1 MMALYTTT
9 FTNSMLQFFMLI
21 VCILHVN
28 VASNVNFDIQTFL
41 DCLPKYSSNATNL
54 ITNVIYTPK
63 NASFLSILNANVK
76 NLRFNTSKTP
86 KPLAIIT
93 PLEASHVQAS
103 VICAKAQGLEMRI
116 RSGGHD
122 YDGLSYISPNPFV
135 ILDLFNLHSISIDLA
150 SDTAWVQSGATLG
163 ELYYKIANVSK
174 TRAFPAGVC
183 PSVGIGG
190 HFSGGGYGNML
201 RKFGL
206 TVDNIIDAEIVDANG
221 VILNR
226 TTMGEDLFW
235 AIRGAGGASFCVI
248 LSWKIKLVQI
258 PKIVTTFQVERSLEQ
273 GGIEIFD
280 QWQHIAAN
288 LDPNLFIRVEV
299 SLPKKIENQNKTV
312 IFKFISLFLGRSD
325 ILIQQVN
332 QFIPLLNLTKDECT
346 EQSWINSTL
355 FFYGLPNN
363 TSLEVLLERIPP
375 LGLTYEK
382 HRSDYVKQPIPK
394 LGLIAL
400 SKKLLEVENVTMQFN
415 PYGGKMSEIPEN
427 ATPFP
432 HRKGVLCKIQY
443 LSNWKENSNEITRKN
458 IIATQVIHSFM
469 TPYVS
474 KNPREAFLNY
484 RDIDIGT
491 NANKSLAFA
500 QSYFNGNLKRLLMV
514 KAKIDPSNV
523 FRYEQSIPVFP
534 LISMLKY

>member
-1 MMALYTTT
+1 MALNTTT
-9 FTNSMLQFFMLI
+9 FANSMLQFCMLI

-28 VASNVNFDIQTFL
+28 VASNVNFDIQTYL
-41 DCLPKYSSNATNL
+41 DCLPKHSSNAINL

-103 VICAKAQGLEMRI
+103 VICAKIQGLEMRI

-122 YDGLSYISPNPFV
+122 YDGLSYVSPNPFV

-163 ELYYKIANVSK
+163 
-174 TRAFPAGVC
+174 VC
-183 PSVGIGG
+183 PSVGTGG

-221 VILNR
+221 VIHNR

-235 AIRGAGGASFCVI
+235 AIRGGGGASFCVI

-258 PKIVTTFQVERSLEQ
+258 HEIVTTFQVEKSLEQ

-280 QWQHIAAN
+280 QWQHIAPN

-299 SLPKKIENQNKTV
+299 SLPKKTENENKTV

-325 ILIQQVN
+325 ALVEQVN
-332 QFIPLLNLTKDECT
+332 QFLPLLNLTKDECT

-363 TSLEVLLERIPP
+363 TSLEVLLERVPA

-382 HRSDYVKQPIPK
+382 HKSDYVKRPIPK
-394 LGLIAL
+394 PGLIAL
-400 SKKLLEVENVTMQFN
+400 SKKLVEVENVTMQFN

-443 LSNWKENSNEITRKN
+443 LCNWKENSNEVSRKN
-458 IIATQVIHSFM
+458 IMATQIIHSFM

-491 NANKSLAFA
+491 NANKSLSFA
-500 QSYFNGNLKRLLMV
+500 QSYFKGNLIRLLMV
-514 KAKIDPSNV
+514 KAKVDPNNV
-523 FRYEQSIPVFP
+523 FSFVFVKLSILSYMDTIQNFLENVV
-534 LISMLKY
+534 I